1 MQSVRRSRSV
11 SSIKILCATEYDN
24 GGQMYAL
31 YKALNQYTSHTARLI
46 TFKNTY
52 LDYQTD
58 IFDPTLNQ
66 VDELVD
72 WADFFILGEVLSPRM
87 HTGSILSAIKPN
99 NCIVRAGGSTARA
112 YPQLY
117 MSGHYKGL
125 MKTGALHDVTIAS
138 RIFPMAPTV
147 NMFHFDDFPA
157 KKQKD
162 EEAPI
167 KIVFSGTGLKHKAEH
182 SGEFTK
188 AWEVLAKKHGDEL
201 QLINIYKTPWK
212 KTLEI
217 KSGCD
222 LTFDQLK
229 IGAYANSA
237 IEGMWYHCP
246 TFCYVSEWCRTV
258 HPDVPVVN
266 IKTAEEIIERVDR
279 YIDNPDEMRTI
290 GDAGHNYV
298 DKVHSADMVV
308 QRWEALIK
316 FVSEEYSNLFAKK
329 VDQKNRGT

>member
-1 MQSVRRSRSV
+1 
-11 SSIKILCATEYDN
+11 
-24 GGQMYAL
+24 MYAL

-58 IFDPTLNQ
+58 VFDPTLNQ
-66 VDELVD
+66 VDELVE

-125 MKTGALHDVTIAS
+125 MKCGAFHDVSIAS
-138 RIFPMAPTV
+138 RIFPMAATV
-147 NMFHFDDFPA
+147 NIFHFDKFPP
-157 KKQKD
+157 KK
-162 EEAPI
+162 ERERGAPI

-182 SGEFTK
+182 SGEFMK
-188 AWEVLAKKHGDEL
+188 AWEVLSKKHGDKI
-201 QLINIYKTPWK
+201 QLINIQRTPWK

-222 LTFDQLK
+222 ITFDQLH

-237 IEGMWYHCP
+237 IEGMWYRNP
-246 TFCYVSEWCRTV
+246 VFCYVSEWCRTA
-258 HPDVPVVN
+258 HPDVPAVN
-266 IKTAEEIIERVDR
+266 LKTAGGIVEQVDR
-279 YIDNPDEMRTI
+279 YIDYPGEMKAI
-290 GDAGHNYV
+290 GDAGYDYV
-298 DKVHSADMVV
+298 MREHSAAIAV

-316 FVSEEYSNLFAKK
+316 YVSKEYKP
-329 VDQKNRGT
+329 